1 MSIKSV
7 VWFIV
12 LVAVFA
18 ILMYVAGP
26 ILICIGS
33 LIGYFWE
40 DIFKQIKKVGKYV
53 ARKD

>member
-7 VWFIV
+7 VWFIA

-18 ILMYVAGP
+18 VLMYIAGP
-26 ILICIGS
+26 ILICAGVF
-33 LIGYFWE
+33 IGYFWD